1 MGVSGSG
8 KSTIGEALAKQIG
21 ADFEDGDSYHPASNV
36 EKMHAGIPLT
46 DDDRWPWL
54 KAIAAAIERKAD
66 AHTPVIIAC
75 SALKRTYRDVLVHGR
90 DDVRIVYLKGTQDLI
105 ARRLSHRDHH
115 FMPSSLLVSQFATL
129 EEPAPDE
136 HIITVSIDA
145 TVDEIVADILARM
158 DPAVGEAK
166 AS

>member
-1 MGVSGSG
+1 
-8 KSTIGEALAKQIG
+8 
-21 ADFEDGDSYHPASNV
+21 
-36 EKMHAGIPLT
+36 MHAGIPLT

-129 EEPAPDE
+129 EEPALDE